1 MDTEED
7 EDVFESVMDNPTP
20 LEGVQTNTE
29 LYDAYAN
36 HGATV
41 FRNGASPSAPEDA
54 QASASSDQ
62 ATPVNGPWPASSSGP
77 SAATTLIRRPSI
89 GHPAR
94 SRAVDFNNFTYR
106 RRSATREN
114 QSNRTQ
120 GDEPLDH
127 RDAWNR
133 HPQATRRFF
142 PFVRRRHM
150 EPSDF
155 AWTPE
160 PHTAGIDDER
170 DRHWFDMSPPIHLEP
185 VTIGE
190 LVDATVSDERVHS
203 VAPRSSLP
211 RLRRGGLRA
220 PESILSR
227 HASPVSPSSIQP
239 ETLVVHPSPARYGL
253 DDSGSVA
260 EPTSYPTPS
269 TEHDGLS

>member
-7 EDVFESVMDNPTP
+7 EDVFESVLDNPTS

-29 LYDAYAN
+29 LYDAYVN

-41 FRNGASPSAPEDA
+41 FRNAASTSAAEEA
-54 QASASSDQ
+54 QASVPSGQ
-62 ATPVNGPWPASSSGP
+62 ATTVNGPWAASSSGP
-77 SAATTLIRRPSI
+77 STATTLTRQSSIR
-89 GHPAR
+89 HPVR

-114 QSNRTQ
+114 QPNRTE

-150 EPSDF
+150 EPSDLV
-155 AWTPE
+155 WTSE
-160 PHTAGIDDER
+160 HSSGGIDDDR
-170 DRHWFDMSPPIHLEP
+170 DRHWPDMSPPIHLEP
-185 VTIGE
+185 VTIDE

-203 VAPRSSLP
+203 VAPRTSLP

-227 HASPVSPSSIQP
+227 HASPVSPPSIQP
-239 ETLVVHPSPARYGL
+239 ETLVVHPSPPRYGP
-253 DDSGSVA
+253 DDSGIAA
-260 EPTSYPTPS
+260 EPTPYPMPS